1 MLPKGMA
8 SICLDPAGPWHVTV
22 FGKNQPEYQPLPA
35 LRREGPEGNVMTR
48 WSFTEEER
56 KLIAAGEDLW
66 LEQLTFGQTFQPQRP
81 TVGLPEWTGLE
92 DGMST

>member
-1 MLPKGMA
+1 MRPKGFA
-8 SICLDPAGPWHVTV
+8 SIALDPRGPWHPTI
-22 FGKNQPEYQPLPA
+22 FGSGQPEYQDLPA
-35 LRREGPEGNVMTR
+35 LRHEGPERNVMTR
-48 WSFTEEER
+48 WTFTDDER

-81 TVGLPEWTGLE
+81 SVGVPEWTGLE